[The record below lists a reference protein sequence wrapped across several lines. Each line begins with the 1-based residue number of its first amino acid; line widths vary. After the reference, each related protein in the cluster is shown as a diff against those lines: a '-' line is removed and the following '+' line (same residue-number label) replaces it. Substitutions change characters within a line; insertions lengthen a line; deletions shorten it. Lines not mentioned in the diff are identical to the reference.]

1 MDPTT
6 PDPRTSADGREGPAV
21 QPADLEGNERW
32 PDETGPADVAA
43 AEDEATPSP

>member
-1 MDPTT
+1 MDPK
-6 PDPRTSADGREGPAV
+6 RSGDGREGPDV
-21 QPADLEGNERW
+21 QPLHLEGEEGW